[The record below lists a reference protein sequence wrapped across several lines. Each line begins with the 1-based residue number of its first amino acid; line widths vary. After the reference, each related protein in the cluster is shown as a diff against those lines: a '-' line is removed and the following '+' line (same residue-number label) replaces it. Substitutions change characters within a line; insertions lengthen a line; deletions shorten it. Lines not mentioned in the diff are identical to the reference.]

1 VRRRTNA
8 RVQSRADHLQ
18 RVGLL
23 RDRLATREKLE
34 QRIVELLRR
43 KATCGR
49 KAVGG
54 REAVCGRKAVFERL
68 GGMIWI
74 PVSGALAALVLI
86 LIATVVVLSA
96 AIRTKRHADALVPA
110 VLIAKFEKAQGDV
123 GRIDGALILAEAL
136 LIRAQEAIE
145 RIRARF
151 PRSG

>member
-1 VRRRTNA
+1 
-8 RVQSRADHLQ
+8 
-18 RVGLL
+18 
-23 RDRLATREKLE
+23 
-34 QRIVELLRR
+34 
-43 KATCGR
+43 
-49 KAVGG
+49 
-54 REAVCGRKAVFERL
+54 
-68 GGMIWI
+68 MIWI